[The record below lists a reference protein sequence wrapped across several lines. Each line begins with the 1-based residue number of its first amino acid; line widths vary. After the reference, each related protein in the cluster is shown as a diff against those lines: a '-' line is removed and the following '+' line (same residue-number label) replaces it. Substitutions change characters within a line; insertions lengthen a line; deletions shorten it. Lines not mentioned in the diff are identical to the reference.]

1 MNLTHRETEAL
12 DALADTFVPSLA
24 FEKDEDP
31 ALFSMSAGD
40 LGVSARVAEALNQI
54 DPAKRSAFR
63 LFLRLLENPLFI
75 AGLSSRAARF
85 SRLPHVVRE
94 KVLQRLARSAVPQLR
109 TAYHGARRLVMLHA
123 YGANG
128 SPESGALLSAIGYEP
143 EINRRAT
150 APRVPLSRVGAEPTL
165 ECDVCVVGSGAAGS
179 VVAAELAAAGQN
191 VVVVEAGSEWSGPD
205 YDQHELAGMQ
215 RLFREGGASS
225 TRDLSV
231 SLLAGACV
239 GGGTTVNWQSCF
251 RTPDDVRREWAEA
264 SGCGFFASDWFA
276 DCLDSV
282 WRRIGASTDESEI
295 NENNSAICRGAKSL
309 DYRWS
314 VIARNSLG
322 CDCDQCGNCMF
333 GCRVGGKQSAANT
346 YLLDAIRSGARL
358 MAPFSARRL
367 LLNKGRVTGIEGT
380 ARDESGHLRELKIA
394 APRVVLAAGALDSPA
409 LLMRSGIQSPHL
421 GRHLYLHP
429 TVAVTGT
436 YPSPIE
442 AWRGPPQTVVCDEF
456 SNLSGG
462 GYGYRIEVA
471 PAHPGLSA
479 VGLPWTSAR
488 EHRRDMQR
496 VRFAATFIVLTRDSS
511 SGRVRITRTGDPYF
525 DYRIGR
531 AERRLLKHGM
541 STAARMHFA
550 AGAERI
556 TTLHSAGLVWDRSDR
571 ASIEKYCRLINAA
584 PTSPN
589 RLPLFSAHQMGT
601 CRMGADRAR
610 AVCDGSGEVY
620 GVKGAY
626 VADASLF
633 PASAGVNPM
642 VTIMALAKHVASGLA
657 SSAGA

>member
-1 MNLTHRETEAL
+1 MNLTDRETAAL

-24 FEKDEDP
+24 FEKDENP
-31 ALFSMSAGD
+31 VLFSMCAGD
-40 LGVSARVAEALNQI
+40 LGVSTRVAEALDQI
-54 DPAKRSAFR
+54 DPEKRKAFR

-75 AGLSSRAARF
+75 AGLSSSATRF
-85 SRLPHVVRE
+85 SRLPQSKRE
-94 KVLQRLARSAVPQLR
+94 KVLQRLAGSTVPQLR
-109 TAYHGARRLVMLHA
+109 SAYQGARSLIMLNA

-128 SPESGALLSAIGYEP
+128 SPESDALLSAIGYEP

-150 APRVPLSRVGAEPTL
+150 APHVPLSKVGAESTI
-165 ECDVCVVGSGAAGS
+165 ECGVCVVGSGAAGS
-179 VVAAELAAAGQN
+179 VVAAELAAAGED
-191 VVVVEAGSEWSGPD
+191 VLVVEAGSEWSGPD
-205 YDQHELAGMQ
+205 YDQRELVGMR
-215 RLFREGGASS
+215 RLFREGGASG

-251 RTPDDVRREWAEA
+251 RTPDDVRREWADA
-264 SGCGFFASDWFA
+264 SGCPFFASDSFA

-282 WRRIGASTDESEI
+282 WRRIGASTDESDI
-295 NENNSAICRGAKSL
+295 NENNNAVCRGAKSL

-322 CDCDQCGNCMF
+322 CDSDQCGNCMF

-367 LLNKGRVTGIEGT
+367 ILNKGRVSGVEGI
-380 ARDESGHLRELKIA
+380 ARDATGRQRELNIA
-394 APRVVLAAGALDSPA
+394 ATRVVLAAGALDSPA
-409 LLMRSGIQSPHL
+409 LLMRSGIKSPHL

-429 TVAVTGT
+429 TVAVTGI

-456 SNLSGG
+456 SNLSGA
-462 GYGYRIEVA
+462 YGYRIEVA

-488 EHRRDMQR
+488 QHRRDMQR
-496 VRFAATFIVLTRDSS
+496 VKFAASFIVLTRDSS
-511 SGRVRITRTGDPYF
+511 SGRVRITRTGEPYF

-531 AERRLLKHGM
+531 AEKRLLKHGM
-541 STAARMHFA
+541 ATAARIHFA

-556 TTLHSAGLVWDRSDR
+556 TTLHSAGLVWDRALDR
-571 ASIEKYCRLINAA
+571 ASIEKFCRLINAS

-601 CRMGADRAR
+601 CRMGTDRAR
-610 AVCDGSGEVY
+610 AVCDARGEVY
-620 GVKGAY
+620 GIKGAY

-633 PASAGVNPM
+633 PGSSGVNPM
-642 VTIMALAKHVASGLA
+642 VTIMALARHVAIGLTR
-657 SSAGA
+657 